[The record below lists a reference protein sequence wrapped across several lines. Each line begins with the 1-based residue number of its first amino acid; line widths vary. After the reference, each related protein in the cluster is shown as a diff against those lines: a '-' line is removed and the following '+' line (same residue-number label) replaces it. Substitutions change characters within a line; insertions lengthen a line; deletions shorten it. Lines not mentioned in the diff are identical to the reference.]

1 MKKKVKKLELA
12 KETVK
17 MLQEVPDLERVAGG
31 WSRDLMRN
39 TCDNLSACNASWC
52 C

>member
-1 MKKKVKKLELA
+1 MKKQVKKLALS
-12 KETVK
+12 KETVR
-17 MLQEVPDLERVAGG
+17 MLEDGANLEHVAGG
-31 WSRDLMRN
+31 WSRDIMRN